1 MRTAKK
7 RNNLKLHIDDANFTI
22 QENRYLGLVELK
34 YDRYCDG
41 NNQEGM
47 QANFKLL
54 SCWMNVSTGNC
65 IKAYLAVNPGNPMH
79 RNLVEDIKYLG
90 VAQARNGFTL
100 TTDGKL
106 IRYGMKPGNK
116 PTASGNELNDF
127 QTSTY
132 FDSKAQALKQ
142 ILEEISRYRTIGGLN
157 QISLNRLPDSLLVEA
172 GFERVDDL
180 LRTHN
185 TKTKQDVPR
194 GVAMWLG
201 NTDRIVGNHVNWSN
215 REEAAKLRNQFL
227 DLLNR
232 MVQA

>member
-1 MRTAKK
+1 MRLAKK
-7 RNNLKLHIDDANFTI
+7 KSKLNLHVEEINFAI
-22 QENRYLGLVELK
+22 QEDRYLGMVELK
-34 YDRYCDG
+34 YSRYSDG
-41 NNQEGM
+41 HGQEGM

-65 IKAYLAVNPGNPMH
+65 IKAYFAVNPNNPMH
-79 RNLVEDIKYLG
+79 RNLVEDIKQCG
-90 VAQARNGFTL
+90 IVQARNGFTL

-106 IRYGMKPGNK
+106 IRYGMKPGSK

-127 QTSTY
+127 QTNTY

-142 ILEEISRYRTIGGLN
+142 ILEDISRYRTIGGLN
-157 QISLNRLPDSLLVEA
+157 QISLNRLPDSLLIET
-172 GFERVDDL
+172 GFEKVDDL
-180 LRTHN
+180 MRTHN
-185 TKTKQDVPR
+185 IKTKHDVPR

-201 NTDRIVGNHVNWSN
+201 NTDRVVGNLNWSD
-215 REEAAKLRNQFL
+215 RDEAARLRNQFL